1 MVLLYVAQVI
11 LESKIAVCSHTI
23 EEETIEEETIEEET
37 IEEETVKLKS
47 KAAHNKK
54 IKRHLFSLEL
64 RLITFFRLM
73 LGYYLPRRH
82 KFLKF

>member
-11 LESKIAVCSHTI
+11 LESKIAVCSH
-23 EEETIEEETIEEET
+23 TIEEET

>member
-11 LESKIAVCSHTI
+11 LESKIAVCSH
-23 EEETIEEETIEEET
+23 TIEEETIEEET